1 MKKLALV
8 IPNKSFYHSYLSLVT
23 EFIDNQEKLVPFP
36 LSYANDD
43 IEVLFNRF
51 DNDSR
56 GINIEGFVP
65 NTTYW
70 LIEDDFEVVAVSNL
84 RHSLNE
90 KLLIEGGHIGYGV
103 RPSVRRRGFGK
114 EILRLTLE
122 QARKINLTKVL
133 VTCNKE
139 NLGSTEI
146 ILANGGVYDS
156 EEYVESYG
164 GVVQRFWIVL

>member
-1 MKKLALV
+1 MKRLTLV
-8 IPNKSFYHSYLSLVT
+8 KPSKSFYQSYLGLVA
-23 EFIDNQEKLVPFP
+23 EFIDTQEKLVPFP

-43 IEVLFNRF
+43 IEALLNRF

-56 GINIEGFVP
+56 GVTIEGFVP

-70 LIEDDFEVVAVSNL
+70 LIEDDREVVGVSNM

-90 KLLIEGGHIGYGV
+90 KLLIEGGHIGYGI
-103 RPSVRRRGFGK
+103 RPSMRRRGFGK

-122 QARKINLTKVL
+122 EARRINLTKVL
-133 VTCNKE
+133 LTCNKV
-139 NLGSTEI
+139 NLGSTAI

-156 EEYVESYG
+156 EEYIESYG
-164 GVVQRFWIVL
+164 GVVQRFWIVV